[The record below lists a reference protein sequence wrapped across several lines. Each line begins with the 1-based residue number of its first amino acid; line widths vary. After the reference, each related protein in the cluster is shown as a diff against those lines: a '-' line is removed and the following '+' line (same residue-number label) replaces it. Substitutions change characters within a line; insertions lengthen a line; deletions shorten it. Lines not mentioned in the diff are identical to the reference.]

1 MELVYIKM
9 IIIMSEIFFVIKVNL
24 NFIKIEIL
32 SIVKE
37 KLIGMIVKNM
47 VVVINI
53 DVIIKSKNL
62 EIEILNMIWKE
73 LLVIIGD
80 YLILI

>member
-1 MELVYIKM
+1 M
-9 IIIMSEIFFVIKVNL
+9 
-24 NFIKIEIL
+24 L

-37 KLIGMIVKNM
+37 KLLVMIVKNM

-80 YLILI
+80 YLILIWLKISIEIEELFMIIDKIIILI

>member
-1 MELVYIKM
+1 M
-9 IIIMSEIFFVIKVNL
+9 
-24 NFIKIEIL
+24 L

-37 KLIGMIVKNM
+37 KLLVMIVKNM

-62 EIEILNMIWKE
+62 EIELLNMIWKE

-80 YLILI
+80 YLILIELMISIESEELFMIIDEIIILI

>member
-1 MELVYIKM
+1 M
-9 IIIMSEIFFVIKVNL
+9 
-24 NFIKIEIL
+24 L

-53 DVIIKSKNL
+53 DVVIKSKNL

>member
-1 MELVYIKM
+1 M
-9 IIIMSEIFFVIKVNL
+9 
-24 NFIKIEIL
+24 L

-37 KLIGMIVKNM
+37 KLLVMIVKNM

-62 EIEILNMIWKE
+62 KIEILNMIWKE

>member
-1 MELVYIKM
+1 M
-9 IIIMSEIFFVIKVNL
+9 
-24 NFIKIEIL
+24 L

-37 KLIGMIVKNM
+37 KLLVMIVKNM
-47 VVVINI
+47 VVVIII

-80 YLILI
+80 YLILIELMISIESEELFMIIDEIIILI

>member
-1 MELVYIKM
+1 M
-9 IIIMSEIFFVIKVNL
+9 
-24 NFIKIEIL
+24 L

-37 KLIGMIVKNM
+37 KLLVMIVKNM
-47 VVVINI
+47 VVVINL

>member
-1 MELVYIKM
+1 M
-9 IIIMSEIFFVIKVNL
+9 
-24 NFIKIEIL
+24 L

-37 KLIGMIVKNM
+37 KLLVMIVKNM

-62 EIEILNMIWKE
+62 EIEILNMIRKE
-73 LLVIIGD
+73 LIGD

>member
-1 MELVYIKM
+1 M
-9 IIIMSEIFFVIKVNL
+9 
-24 NFIKIEIL
+24 L

-62 EIEILNMIWKE
+62 KIEILNMIWKE

>member
-1 MELVYIKM
+1 M
-9 IIIMSEIFFVIKVNL
+9 
-24 NFIKIEIL
+24 L

-37 KLIGMIVKNM
+37 KLLVMIVKNM

-62 EIEILNMIWKE
+62 EIELLNMIWKE

-80 YLILI
+80 YLILIWLKISIEIEELFMIIDEIIILI

>member
-1 MELVYIKM
+1 M
-9 IIIMSEIFFVIKVNL
+9 
-24 NFIKIEIL
+24 L

-37 KLIGMIVKNM
+37 KLLVMIVKNM

-62 EIEILNMIWKE
+62 EIELLNIKIWKE

-80 YLILI
+80 YLILIWLKISIEIEELFMIIDKIIILI

>member
-1 MELVYIKM
+1 M
-9 IIIMSEIFFVIKVNL
+9 
-24 NFIKIEIL
+24 L

-37 KLIGMIVKNM
+37 KLLVMIVKNM
-47 VVVINI
+47 VVVINL

-62 EIEILNMIWKE
+62 EIEILNMIRKE
-73 LLVIIGD
+73 LIGD